1 MGTSYTQGAKK
12 WLKFREKEIAWQKE
26 CGLSDAEMRAFR
38 GYSRRHFSATPEE
51 FDPAK
56 FGEKARKTWNIILS
70 MKMNETISKGK
81 YRGMMFQEAILTRAV
96 EIAVGAQ
103 AEVSAGEVRMIE
115 RMINYH
121 MGQGWVQTEEQKK
134 IAKETAPKTQVL
146 VPVFKGDY
154 NVIREGTTKSNA
166 DGSGAGYIRSAETDY
181 RGIAATGERI
191 GGPALLSGGS
201 RDWRGE
207 SSSGPV
213 GGIREGEECEEF
225 PGSPDSQPDGFRE

>member
-38 GYSRRHFSATPEE
+38 GYSRRHFSATLEE

-56 FGEKARKTWNIILS
+56 FGEKARKAWNIILS
-70 MKMNETISKGK
+70 MKMNETIHKGK

-96 EIAVGAQ
+96 EIAVGSQ
-103 AEVSAGEVRMIE
+103 EEVSAGEVRMIE
-115 RMINYH
+115 RMMNYH

-154 NVIREGTTKSNA
+154 NVIRTGATQGNP
-166 DGSGAGYIRSAETDY
+166 DGSSAGNH
-181 RGIAATGERI
+181 GISKAYNGSLEASGERT
-191 GGPALLSGGS
+191 GGSALLSSGSGHWRREGSPEPAGGLL
-201 RDWRGE
+201 
-207 SSSGPV
+207 
-213 GGIREGEECEEF
+213 EGEEREEYI
-225 PGSPDSQPDGFRE
+225 DSQPDGFK